1 MPAARLCF
9 DQGRIIAIRPVDQR
23 GVIAKLLDFAPF
35 EDNDLIGFADA
46 GADTAGGV
54 FEGYALDGCIEEE
67 ADEGKGFF
75 GLGRAAGA
83 AFVPVEAGGAEVGA
97 GRVGD
102 EEIPRVVEDVADIAL
117 VVIAGRGGWQEVAGP
132 RFVSGGGKGIADCA
146 GKLTGHKHSHG

>member
-1 MPAARLCF
+1 MDVLGWF
-9 DQGRIIAIRPVDQR
+9 EGRKILEPEASGLAGIVAELIW
-23 GVIAKLLDFAPF
+23 LDY
-35 EDNDLIGFADA
+35 LIGFADA

-54 FEGYALDGCIEEE
+54 FEGDPVDGRIEEE
-67 ADEGKGFF
+67 LDEGEGFF

-102 EEIPRVVEDVADIAL
+102 EQIPRVVEDVADIAL

-132 RFVSGGGKGIADCA
+132 CFVTGGGEGIADGA
-146 GKLTGHKHSHG
+146 RKLTGHKHSHG